1 MTNGTVSGQNGNGN
15 PAANDYHFDVFLSY
29 SYKPDVK
36 DWVHKKFL
44 TYFCTRLDIELTQLN
59 LLSPTAEERIY
70 VAKREIRP
78 GDYWPDELE
87 DNLRRSK
94 VLVAVCSPHYF
105 ISGWCKTEW
114 ASFKARA
121 PNLVVPVLYDGS
133 DEYLKPRIDPIQG
146 DDLREFRNFPGA
158 RRFQFT
164 NRLDALAR
172 NVAAR
177 VNNAPSFDP
186 AFPIIRL
193 DAAIPNTPLHRLVSA
208 QPPISPQ

>member
-1 MTNGTVSGQNGNGN
+1 MTNGTVNEQNSNGD
-15 PAANDYHFDVFLSY
+15 AATNDYHFDVFLSY
-29 SYKPDVK
+29 SYKSDVE

-44 TYFCTRLDIELTQLN
+44 SYFCTRLDIELTQFD

-70 VAKREIRP
+70 VARREIKP

-114 ASFKARA
+114 ASFKARG
-121 PNLVVPVLYDGS
+121 LRLIIPVLYDGS

-146 DDLREFRNFPGA
+146 DDLRVFRNFPGA
-158 RRFQFT
+158 RRYMFEE
-164 NRLDALAR
+164 RLDALAK

-177 VNNAPSFDP
+177 VNAAPSFDP
-186 AFPIIRL
+186 AFPIVRMSTL
-193 DAAIPNTPLHRLVSA
+193 IPNTRLHRLVSS
-208 QPPISPQ
+208 QRPDSPQ